1 MPNRQ
6 KLYIGLGVSI
16 GVCTGIGLYLFYRH
30 QRQLKLSKTSR
41 PISPTL
47 VLSSLKPYN
56 DYQYVDLIS
65 PSEID
70 NDDSESTEYLK
81 LKFKDETQIPDGS
94 VPLTPDQASILT
106 RFLYECNDNEEQ
118 QLHSVL
124 TSIDNASTFKESQI
138 NLANAGCITR
148 LRELLS
154 KTDNEI
160 TKCKIFLALNNL
172 ALNDFAI
179 TQFSSIVSIVIKLC
193 RTSPSNSLVR
203 LNGLTLLIN
212 MSVLSYL
219 HEEYMSNIY
228 ELGLLIESTIKHDDE
243 ALSSGK
249 ILVNLSTNKLNL
261 ESLLKI
267 TGVELKPIMNFF
279 TSKIDQSP
287 KSEQILLRFLSF
299 YCNLADMIINEL
311 KEGGDTNNNNN
322 SWLFDPAPQ
331 RQGALYFE
339 FLSPDKQMLAK
350 SLLRPQSTS
359 TQVNSQMK
367 RLYQLMDKIR
377 QSHMELSVSSSKNDQ
392 STVKHNENL
401 LDTSIDD
408 KNTTLAPESS
418 SFDQS

>member
-6 KLYIGLGVSI
+6 KFYIGLGISV

-30 QRQLKLSKTSR
+30 QRQIALSKINR
-41 PISPTL
+41 PVTPPII
-47 VLSSLKPYN
+47 LSSLKSYN
-56 DYQYVDLIS
+56 DYQYADMTS

-70 NDDSESTEYLK
+70 NDDSESIE
-81 LKFKDETQIPDGS
+81 FFNETQIPDGS

-106 RFLYECNDNEEQ
+106 RFLYECNDDEEQ
-118 QLHSVL
+118 LHCVL
-124 TSIDNASTFKESQI
+124 TSIANASSFKESQI

-148 LRELLS
+148 LRDLLL

-193 RTSPSNSLVR
+193 CTSPSNSLVR
-203 LNGLTLLIN
+203 FNGLILLIN
-212 MSVLSYL
+212 MSVLEYL
-219 HEEYMSNIY
+219 HEEYMNNIY
-228 ELGLLIESTIKHDDE
+228 ELGLLIESTIKNEDE

-249 ILVNLSTNKLNL
+249 ILVNLSTNKINL

-267 TGVELKPIMNFF
+267 TGVELKPIMNLF

-287 KSEQILLRFLSF
+287 RSEQTLLRFLSF

-311 KEGGDTNNNNN
+311 KEGEGDTNNNNC
-322 SWLFDPAPQ
+322 SWLFDPKPQ

-339 FLSPDKQMLAK
+339 FFNNDKQTLAR
-350 SLLRPQSTS
+350 SLLRPQYTS
-359 TQVNSQMK
+359 TQINSQMK
-367 RLYQLMDKIR
+367 RLYQSMDKIR
-377 QSHMELSVSSSKNDQ
+377 QCHMDLSISSNKNDQ
-392 STVKHNENL
+392 STVITNENS
-401 LDTSIDD
+401 LDTLTDD
-408 KNTTLAPESS
+408 KNVILTNKNLSS
-418 SFDQS
+418 DQT

>member
-6 KLYIGLGVSI
+6 KLYIGLGVSV

-30 QRQLKLSKTSR
+30 QRQIESSKTSR
-41 PISPTL
+41 PITPIL
-47 VLSSLKPYN
+47 ILSSLKPYN
-56 DYQYVDLIS
+56 DYQYVDMTS

-70 NDDSESTEYLK
+70 NDDSESTEFLN
-81 LKFKDETQIPDGS
+81 ETPIPDGS

-106 RFLYECNDNEEQ
+106 RFLYESNDDEEQ
-118 QLHSVL
+118 QLHCVL
-124 TSIDNASTFKESQI
+124 TSIANASTFKESQI

-148 LRELLS
+148 LRELLL

-212 MSVLSYL
+212 MSVLEYL

-228 ELGLLIESTIKHDDE
+228 ELGLLIESTIKYDDE

-267 TGVELKPIMNFF
+267 TGIELKPIMNLF

-299 YCNLADMIINEL
+299 YCNLADMILNEL

-322 SWLFDPAPQ
+322 SWLFDPQPQ

-339 FLSPDKQMLAK
+339 FLHADKQILAK
-350 SLLRPQSTS
+350 SLLRPQYTS
-359 TQVNSQMK
+359 TQINSQMK
-367 RLYQLMDKIR
+367 RLYQSMDKIR
-377 QSHMELSVSSSKNDQ
+377 QCHMELLVSSSKNDQ
-392 STVKHNENL
+392 SIVITNKHNENS
-401 LDTSIDD
+401 LDTLTDD
-408 KNTTLAPESS
+408 KKTTLAAEHLSS
-418 SFDQS
+418 DQL